1 MHLNQEIKQ
10 EVAQTLL
17 TDFIKLDLAHDILQ
31 QAIDALAEPFFV
43 KDRRH
48 RWIICNEAICKQ
60 IGHPRE
66 EILGKSDF
74 DYSTPEQA
82 SVFWQ
87 TDDEVFNTGHP
98 VMNEEMITFPDGT
111 LHTIYTRK
119 YPLKDSTGKVIALSG
134 FITDITELERRQFKI
149 KQLEESVIK
158 QMDTIELQRLLLEQI
173 STPILEVWEHIL
185 LLPLIG
191 LIDSYRAI
199 RLTDSLLTAIS
210 RTKARILI
218 MDITGVPLV
227 DSSVAGHLLQS
238 ILAAR
243 LLGCKSILVGIHP
256 HVAQIM
262 VQLGIDF
269 SQITTRAT
277 LREGLKHAIALLA
290 H

>member
-1 MHLNQEIKQ
+1 VNQEIKP
-10 EVAQTLL
+10 EIAQTLL
-17 TDFIKLDLAHDILQ
+17 TDFTRLELSQDIFQ

-74 DYSTPEQA
+74 DYSSPEQA

-87 TDDEVFNTGHP
+87 VDVEVFNTGRP
-98 VMNEEMITFPDGT
+98 VMNEEVITFPDGT

-134 FITDITELERRQFKI
+134 FITDVTDLERKQEKI
-149 KQLEESVIK
+149 NLLEANVMK

-191 LIDSYRAI
+191 IIDSYRAI
-199 RLTDSLLTAIS
+199 RLTDSLLTAINQ
-210 RTKARILI
+210 TQARILI
-218 MDITGVPLV
+218 MDVTGVPIV

-243 LLGCKSILVGIHP
+243 LLGCKCILVGIHP

-262 VQLGIDF
+262 VELGIDF

-277 LREGLKHAIALLA
+277 LCEGLKHAIALLA
-290 H
+290 N